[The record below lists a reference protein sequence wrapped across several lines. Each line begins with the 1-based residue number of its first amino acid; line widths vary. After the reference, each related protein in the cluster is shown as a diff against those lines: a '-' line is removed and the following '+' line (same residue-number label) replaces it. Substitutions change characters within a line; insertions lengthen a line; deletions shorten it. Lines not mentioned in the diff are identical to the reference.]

1 MTRQPDVTLTQLRY
15 FVQAA
20 SVLSMTRAAEEL
32 RVAQSAVSTA
42 VAQLERQVGTP
53 LFIRQHARGL
63 VLTGAG
69 EEFLRDVRGLLAHV
83 GEVLDAA
90 RGRGDDVRGHIRL
103 ACMVTLVPFVM
114 PELLA
119 ELSAAHPGLEVEV
132 LELEAAAVSA
142 ALRSGTVE
150 VAVTYDLGLGQGV
163 AREVIAEAPP
173 YVLLPPGHRLAELSE
188 VRLCDLADEPMV
200 LLDLPHSRE
209 YFRELLAAAGAPP
222 RIAYR
227 SQSVEAVR
235 GMVARGLGFS
245 LLNQRPG
252 LDGTYGGGRVESRP
266 IADDVPSLSMVVAW
280 LESVRRTARARAVT
294 DSARAVVERLRS
306 ATGRLGESTRA
317 PRS

>member
-1 MTRQPDVTLTQLRY
+1 MSGQPDVTLTQLRY
-15 FVQAA
+15 FVEAA
-20 SVLSMTRAAEEL
+20 SALSMTKAAEEL
-32 RVAQSAVSTA
+32 RVAQSAVSAA

-63 VLTGAG
+63 VLTAAG
-69 EEFLRDVRGLLAHV
+69 EEFLRDVRGLLAHL

-90 RGRGDDVRGHIRL
+90 RGRGDDVRGRIRL

-132 LELEAAAVSA
+132 LELEAGAVSA

-163 AREVIAEAPP
+163 AREAIAEAPP
-173 YVLLPPGHRLAELSE
+173 YVVLPPDHRLAELSQ
-188 VRLCDLADEPMV
+188 VRLRDLADEPMV

-209 YFRELLAAAGAPP
+209 YFRELLSAAGATP

-227 SQSVEAVR
+227 SHSVEAVR

-245 LLNQRPG
+245 LLNQQPVF
-252 LDGTYGGGRVESRP
+252 DGTYGGGRVESRP
-266 IADDVPSLSMVVAW
+266 IADDAPSLSVVVAW
-280 LESVRRTARARAVT
+280 MESVRRTARARAVT
-294 DSARAVVERLRS
+294 DSARVVVERLGV
-306 ATGRLGESTRA
+306 ATGRLGENVRT

>member
-15 FVQAA
+15 FVEAA
-20 SVLSMTRAAEEL
+20 TVLSMTKAADEL
-32 RVAQSAVSTA
+32 RVAQSAVSAA

-53 LFIRQHARGL
+53 LFIRRHARGL
-63 VLTGAG
+63 VLTAAG
-69 EEFLRDVRGLLAHV
+69 EEFLRDVRGLLAHL

-114 PELLA
+114 PDLLA
-119 ELSAAHPGLEVEV
+119 ELSANRPGLEVEV

-150 VAVTYDLGLGQGV
+150 VAVTYDLGLGPGV

-173 YVLLPPGHRLAELSE
+173 YVILPPGHRLAELSR
-188 VRLCDLADEPMV
+188 VRLRDLADESMV

-209 YFRELLAAAGAPP
+209 YFRELLAAAGAQP
-222 RIAYR
+222 RVAYR
-227 SQSVEAVR
+227 SHSVEAVR

-245 LLNQRPG
+245 LLNQRPV

-266 IADDVPSLSMVVAW
+266 IADDVPSLSVVVAW
-280 LESVRRTARARAVT
+280 MEAVRCTARARAVT
-294 DSARAVVERLRS
+294 DSARAVVERLGS
-306 ATGRLGESTRA
+306 ATARPGGNARA
-317 PRS
+317 PHS